1 MKDRMFAKSGGGVQ
15 APQVKVAKP
24 AACLGLVVPETRALL
39 ANSGRSGR
47 TVSSPPRAR
56 RGLRRGVERWDP
68 ILGMS
73 QPSEQKIPHLYP
85 LPL

>member
-39 ANSGRSGR
+39 ANSGRSGGEQ
-47 TVSSPPRAR
+47 SPLLLE
-56 RGLRRGVERWDP
+56 RGEESNDG
-68 ILGMS
+68 I
-73 QPSEQKIPHLYP
+73 PSLE
-85 LPL
+85 

>member
-56 RGLRRGVERWDP
+56 RGL
-68 ILGMS
+68 
-73 QPSEQKIPHLYP
+73 
-85 LPL
+85 